1 VENTFNHIDEL
12 IGKYLAG
19 EATSSEIEQVERWE
33 KESDS
38 NKHYVSQVK
47 LIFDKASS
55 IKEWQQFDQD
65 AAWNKMKVK
74 LQKRE
79 AKTVS
84 IKSENKTN
92 NSFQLNWVWRVA
104 ASIVLTL
111 GIGYYFYQQNTS
123 STIDPVEVVAETK
136 AIENVLPDGSDVF
149 LNKKTKLFYSF
160 DQDKQQHTVK
170 LKGEAYFDIK
180 HDEKK
185 KFIIDVDGVFIRD
198 IGTSFNVKAYPKSGK
213 IEVVVKE
220 GEVEFFTETD
230 SGVFLR
236 AGGKGVYDKQTKKFF
251 IEQPESNVLAYKTKF
266 FSFNDQNLESAVEE
280 LNEIY
285 DKRIVLSDKLKNCRL
300 TVTFNNEDIEEIARV
315 LADTYGLTV
324 KETSKEIILDGAG
337 CEK

>member
-1 VENTFNHIDEL
+1 MENTFNHIDEL

-38 NKHYVSQVK
+38 NRHYISQLK

-65 AAWNKMKVK
+65 AAWDKMKAK

-84 IKSENKTN
+84 I
-92 NSFQLNWVWRVA
+92 NSAKADEHFQLRWVWRIA
-104 ASIVLTL
+104 ASILLTL
-111 GIGYYFYQQNTS
+111 GVGYYFYQQRTS
-123 STIDPVEVVAETK
+123 STIEAVEVIAETK
-136 AIENVLPDGSDVF
+136 TIENILPDGSDVF
-149 LNKKTKLFYSF
+149 LNKKTKLSYSY
-160 DQDKQQHTVK
+160 DKEKKQHTVK

-220 GEVEFFTETD
+220 GEVEFFTEKD

-236 AGGKGVYDKQTKKFF
+236 AGGKGVYDKQTKKFL

-266 FSFNDQNLESAVEE
+266 FSFNDENLESAVHE
-280 LNEIY
+280 LNEVY
-285 DKRIVLSDKLKNCRL
+285 DKEIILSDKLKSCRL
-300 TVTFNNEDIEEIARV
+300 TVTFNNEDIDEIARV
-315 LADTYGLTV
+315 LADTYNLSV
-324 KETSKEIILDGAG
+324 KETSNKIILDGAG